1 MTSKTKIYVGGTF
14 DCFHRGHVNL
24 LRQAK
29 NVADYVI
36 VALNSDDFATSYK
49 CQPIMNEIER
59 LDVIRSC
66 KYVDMSFIMEAHNN
80 QKKYI
85 EMIKPNFILHGNDW
99 TGDSLINQLGI
110 SQEFLDDNEIKMHYV
125 PYTIGIST
133 SDIKDRIINQ
143 QTT

>member
-85 EMIKPNFILHGNDW
+85 EMIKPNFILH
-99 TGDSLINQLGI
+99 
-110 SQEFLDDNEIKMHYV
+110 
-125 PYTIGIST
+125 
-133 SDIKDRIINQ
+133 
-143 QTT
+143 

>member
-1 MTSKTKIYVGGTF
+1 MG
-14 DCFHRGHVNL
+14 C
-24 LRQAK
+24 
-29 NVADYVI
+29 
-36 VALNSDDFATSYK
+36 
-49 CQPIMNEIER
+49 
-59 LDVIRSC
+59 
-66 KYVDMSFIMEAHNN
+66 
-80 QKKYI
+80 
-85 EMIKPNFILHGNDW
+85 NFILHGNDW